1 MKGGIFIFKCPLC
14 GNEDEKFIG
23 YRNGVPYCRRC
34 ISFRGEEALDI
45 YSKSTNGFLY
55 VQYKLTDEQNRVSN
69 QVLENYKNGL
79 DTLIYAVCG
88 AGKTELVYKVMEY
101 CLAKKM
107 NVGFAIARRDV
118 VIELSERLKQA
129 FKNYKVVS
137 LYGGHT
143 SELEG
148 DIICLTTHQL
158 YRFEKYFDLLII
170 DEIDAFPFNGNFA
183 LEAFFHR
190 SVRGHYVMMSA
201 TPSKERIEEF
211 KRKGKAIV
219 NLFKR
224 HHGKP
229 IPVPKFFIAPK
240 FVTYFYLVYK
250 VREIIK
256 KNLPLLVFA
265 PTIEECENLFVF
277 LNIFAKDGYFV
288 HSKCKD
294 RSKIIEDFRENK
306 YKYLVTT
313 AVLERGVTLRN
324 LQVII
329 FNASSFIYTSEA
341 LVQISGRVGRVK
353 DATDGEVIF
362 IAERKTKYI
371 IEARET
377 IIDANK
383 SL

>member
-55 VQYKLTDEQNRVSN
+55 VPYKLTDEQNRVSN

-158 YRFEKYFDLLII
+158 YRFEKYFDLLIV

-211 KRKGKAIV
+211 KGKGKAIV

-240 FVTYFYLVYK
+240 FVTCFYLVYK

-265 PTIEECENLFVF
+265 PTIEECENLYVF
-277 LNIFAKDGYFV
+277 LNIFAKGGYFV

>member
-55 VQYKLTDEQNRVSN
+55 VPYKLTDEQNRVSN

-211 KRKGKAIV
+211 KGKGKAIV

-240 FVTYFYLVYK
+240 FVRYFYLVYK

-265 PTIEECENLFVF
+265 PTIEECENLYVF
-277 LNIFAKDGYFV
+277 LNIFAKGGYFV

>member
-34 ISFRGEEALDI
+34 ISFRGEEALGI

-55 VQYKLTDEQNRVSN
+55 VPYKLTDEQNRVSN

-190 SVRGHYVMMSA
+190 SVRAHYVMMSA

-211 KRKGKAIV
+211 KGKGKAIV

-240 FVTYFYLVYK
+240 FVRYFYLVYK

-265 PTIEECENLFVF
+265 PTIEECENLYVF
-277 LNIFAKDGYFV
+277 LNIFAKGGYFV

>member
-55 VQYKLTDEQNRVSN
+55 VPYKLTDEQNRVSN

-211 KRKGKAIV
+211 KGKGKAIV

-229 IPVPKFFIAPK
+229 IPVPNFFIAPK

-265 PTIEECENLFVF
+265 PTIEECENLYVF
-277 LNIFAKDGYFV
+277 LNIFAKGGYFV

-371 IEARET
+371 TEARQT

>member
-1 MKGGIFIFKCPLC
+1 
-14 GNEDEKFIG
+14 
-23 YRNGVPYCRRC
+23 
-34 ISFRGEEALDI
+34 
-45 YSKSTNGFLY
+45 
-55 VQYKLTDEQNRVSN
+55 
-69 QVLENYKNGL
+69 
-79 DTLIYAVCG
+79 
-88 AGKTELVYKVMEY
+88 MEY

-211 KRKGKAIV
+211 KGKGKAIV

-229 IPVPKFFIAPK
+229 MPVPKFFIAPK

-265 PTIEECENLFVF
+265 PTIEECENLYVF
-277 LNIFAKDGYFV
+277 LNIFAKGGYFV

-371 IEARET
+371 TEARQT

>member
-55 VQYKLTDEQNRVSN
+55 VPYKLTDEQNRVSN

-211 KRKGKAIV
+211 KGKGKAIV

-229 IPVPKFFIAPK
+229 IPVPNFFIAPK

-265 PTIEECENLFVF
+265 PTIEECENLYVF
-277 LNIFAKDGYFV
+277 LNIFAKGGYFV

-324 LQVII
+324 LQVMI

-371 IEARET
+371 TEARQT

>member
-55 VQYKLTDEQNRVSN
+55 VPYKLTDEQNRVSN

-129 FKNYKVVS
+129 FKNYRVVS

-211 KRKGKAIV
+211 KGKGKAIV

-229 IPVPKFFIAPK
+229 IPVPNFFIAPK

-265 PTIEECENLFVF
+265 PTIEECENLYVF
-277 LNIFAKDGYFV
+277 LNIFAKGGYFV

-371 IEARET
+371 TEARQT